1 MRNFQ
6 TIGIQIYRNKWIS
19 VPITEDHK
27 ALIPKACQWL
37 YKKLIE
43 IERLNLLK
51 VI

>member
-27 ALIPKACQWL
+27 ALIPKLANG
-37 YKKLIE
+37 YIKS
-43 IERLNLLK
+43 
-51 VI
+51 